1 MHLTTP
7 SLEIQ
12 VTGEYTVKTV
22 KSTREILKD
31 AVSSFPTKS
40 PAKPALPHSAPSPPQ
55 PPQSPCPVLVWPRAQ
70 PCSQDGHGPI
80 CQAGCCPHRAGV
92 RRGCP
97 TVSLDAGEP
106 LCRLQKAPGAES
118 VLAGRRLP
126 PQEGAAAFPGNTQAG
141 GQGAEGASGQGIAS
155 RAAFTAC
162 GHCRGGT
169 DPVNPSQATFWKPI
183 CLAHFTRSAEGLL
196 SCPLLSS
203 PVLSLRAA
211 HSELLLG
218 LAPDAARE
226 RIQSKAR
233 SHRTSPRE
241 RSWWRTMENP
251 EIHGGEARALL
262 GRCLGT
268 CGERGSRPSGGS
280 TSDLCPGLPGPAA
293 HPGIAKGNSGHGTTA
308 KHEHAATRGGPRA

>member
-55 PPQSPCPVLVWPRAQ
+55 PPESRCPVLVWPRAQ
-70 PCSQDGHGPI
+70 PCSQDRQGPI

-141 GQGAEGASGQGIAS
+141 GQEAEGVSGQGIAS
-155 RAAFTAC
+155 RAAFAAC
-162 GHCRGGT
+162 GHCRGGLT
-169 DPVNPSQATFWKPI
+169 
-183 CLAHFTRSAEGLL
+183 L
-196 SCPLLSS
+196 
-203 PVLSLRAA
+203 
-211 HSELLLG
+211 
-218 LAPDAARE
+218 
-226 RIQSKAR
+226 
-233 SHRTSPRE
+233 
-241 RSWWRTMENP
+241 
-251 EIHGGEARALL
+251 
-262 GRCLGT
+262 
-268 CGERGSRPSGGS
+268 
-280 TSDLCPGLPGPAA
+280 
-293 HPGIAKGNSGHGTTA
+293 
-308 KHEHAATRGGPRA
+308 